1 MIQDNNKRNQ
11 ALEVLKKYFGY
22 EYFRNGQETLIHSIL
37 DGRDAL
43 GIMPTGAGKSLV
55 YQIPGIIMEGV
66 TLVIS
71 PLISL
76 MKDQVAA
83 LNEAGIH
90 AAFIN
95 SSLSARQVSLAL
107 EYARR
112 GKYQLIYVAPE
123 RLETEE
129 FLYFALNT
137 PISMVAVDEA
147 HCISQW
153 GQDFRPSYLKI
164 VRFIEQLPKRPV
176 IGAFTATA
184 TREVMEDIS
193 CILKLQSPEM
203 VVTGFDR
210 ENLYFEVRTPKNRA
224 EEVLHY
230 VEEHSDKCGI
240 IYCNTRNNV
249 EELWELLVKQGIAA
263 AKYHAGMSDTDR
275 SRNQEDFIYDR
286 KPVMV
291 ATNAFGM
298 GIDKSNVRYV
308 IHYNMPKNMESYYQE
323 AGRAGRDGEPSE
335 CILLYSGKDVEVNK
349 FLIEKGNTG
358 EEQNP
363 ADREIILERDM
374 ERLKRMTYYCFT
386 KDCLREYILNYFG
399 QYGNNACG
407 NCSNCLTEYE
417 EADVTKQSMDI
428 LQCIRES
435 GQRYGINLIIATLLG
450 RRTAKLS
457 ATNMVNMSTYGKLA
471 SFQESFLKQIVNK
484 LILDE
489 YLFVTSDKYAVV
501 KLNRSALKVL
511 EGQAAVILKT
521 SKANSSDMEGGKAGS
536 NTSGKAGKLRKSEIL
551 TSRGLDLFEL
561 LRQVRTDIAREE
573 GIPPYIVFSDKT
585 LTDMCVKLPF
595 TKDEMLTV
603 TGVGENKFLK
613 YGEEFLK
620 AILDFTKGSKEVLA
634 YEPAETEPIP
644 EKTFRSKKLKE
655 DFSLTK
661 EMRAAYKPEEKITI
675 SQFVDK
681 LNDIRDESIMKRL
694 AGVHVTAILKEEG
707 YLLEQYNP
715 KLGRPET
722 YPTEKGQEAG
732 ITTENRTSGKG
743 NEYLV
748 IIYDEKAQLKLLD
761 LIERTQ

>member
-1 MIQDNNKRNQ
+1 MIQNNKRNL

-22 EYFRNGQETLIHSIL
+22 EHFRNGQETLIHSIL
-37 DGRDAL
+37 SGRDAL

-83 LNEAGIH
+83 LNEVGIH

-95 SSLSARQVSLAL
+95 SSLSVRQVSLAL
-107 EYARR
+107 EYARQ

-137 PISMVAVDEA
+137 RISMVAVDEA

-184 TREVMEDIS
+184 TKEVMEDIS
-193 CILKLQSPEM
+193 CILKLQSPEV

-210 ENLYFEVRTPKNRA
+210 ENLYYEVRIPKDK
-224 EEVLHY
+224 EKEILHY
-230 VEEHSDKCGI
+230 IAEHPGKCGI

-249 EELWELLVKQGIAA
+249 EELWELLVKEGVAA

-286 KPVMV
+286 NLVMV

-308 IHYNMPKNMESYYQE
+308 IHYNMPKNIESYYQE

-335 CILLYSGKDVEVNK
+335 CILMYSGRDVEVNK

-358 EEQNP
+358 EEQDFT
-363 ADREIILERDM
+363 DREIILERDM
-374 ERLKRMTYYCFT
+374 ERLKKMTYYCFT

-399 QYGNNACG
+399 QYGNSSCG
-407 NCSNCLTEYE
+407 NCCNCLNEYE
-417 EADVTKQSMDI
+417 ETDVTKQSMVI

-435 GQRYGINLIIATLLG
+435 GQRYGINLIIAALLG
-450 RRTAKLS
+450 RRTAKLT
-457 ATNMVNMSTYGKLA
+457 ATNMVNQSMYGKLA
-471 SFQESFLKQIVNK
+471 SYQEGFLKQIVNK

-489 YLFVTSDKYAVV
+489 FLFVTSDKYAVV
-501 KLNRSALKVL
+501 KLNRSALKVI
-511 EGQAAVILKT
+511 EGEAVVILKT
-521 SKANSSDMEGGKAGS
+521 SKSNIEDREEGKTGS
-536 NTSGKAGKLRKSEIL
+536 NASGKAGRLRKSEIL
-551 TSRGLDLFEL
+551 TSRGLDLFEK

-573 GIPPYIVFSDKT
+573 GMPPYIIFSDRT

-613 YGEEFLK
+613 YGEKFLE

-634 YEPAETEPIP
+634 YEPAEAEPKSDKIV
-644 EKTFRSKKLKE
+644 RSKKLKD

-661 EMRAAYKPEEKITI
+661 EMREAYKTEEKITI

-694 AGVHVTAILKEEG
+694 AGVHVTAILKNEG
-707 YLLEQYNP
+707 YLLERFNP

-722 YPTEKGQEAG
+722 YPSEKGQEAG
-732 ITTENRTSGKG
+732 IITENRTSGNG

-748 IIYDEKAQLKLLD
+748 ILYDEKAQLKLLD
-761 LIERTQ
+761 LIERT

>member
-37 DGRDAL
+37 NGRDAL

-193 CILKLQSPEM
+193 CILKLQSPEV

-374 ERLKRMTYYCFT
+374 DRLKRMTYYCFT

-521 SKANSSDMEGGKAGS
+521 SKANSSDMEGGKTGS

-634 YEPAETEPIP
+634 YEPAETEPKP

-761 LIERTQ
+761 LVERTQ